1 MMMIFRMTLMM
12 MMMLNVRC
20 EIVVDDEVV
29 FEEDRLKE
37 KNKIRLI
44 NG

>member
-1 MMMIFRMTLMM
+1 MMMIFRMKMM

-29 FEEDRLKE
+29 FVEDRLKE

>member
-1 MMMIFRMTLMM
+1 MM

-20 EIVVDDEVV
+20 GIVVDDEVV

-37 KNKIRLI
+37 KTKFD
-44 NG
+44 

>member
-1 MMMIFRMTLMM
+1 MMM

-29 FEEDRLKE
+29 FVEDRLKE